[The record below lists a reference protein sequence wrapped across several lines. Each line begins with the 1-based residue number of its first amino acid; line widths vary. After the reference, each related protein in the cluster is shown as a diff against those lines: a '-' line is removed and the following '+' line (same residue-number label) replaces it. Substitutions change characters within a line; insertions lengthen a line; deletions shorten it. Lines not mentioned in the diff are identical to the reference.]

1 MTHSRRSLLT
11 VVGFVFACAIT
22 AMAQPA
28 ATPASRPP
36 VPSSDKITEAEK
48 LVKDLFKAD
57 YAKKKAADHIELAKR
72 LLTAADETKDD
83 PATRY
88 VMYREAREIAARGGD
103 IFMALEAADRIA
115 GAYAVNPAEAKLAAL
130 EVADKSFSSV
140 PGAIIE
146 PTFAAIDDAMRVDD
160 YASAGR
166 LVILATGAARRAKL
180 PALVTLLGNRAK
192 EIEITRK
199 RFEGLAAER
208 KVLANNPDDPIAASR
223 VGRFLCLSK
232 GDWEAG
238 LRLLTKGE
246 DEKLKE
252 VAEKELA
259 RPSTTKGKLEI
270 GDLWYG
276 LADGLDPVEK
286 VEAKLRAYD
295 WYQQIAR
302 EVTGVDKVRVDNRV
316 PELTKLSEQKAE
328 RVRGNFWT
336 IIFRSDDPTI
346 WNTATNRGKDQF
358 AIPVD
363 KVPGGVKYLKMTEM
377 AKKNFVIIEMTNLRL
392 ADRTEQDGYGWNGR
406 SDILANARHL
416 GIYDVAWRELGRGT
430 IVVFERGAYDINRG
444 WGFGHRAYL
453 GDFQGYTWN
462 GDPIDKVVL
471 EIAVKFTPL
480 TPDETKKLLKK
491 KK

>member
-1 MTHSRRSLLT
+1 
-11 VVGFVFACAIT
+11 
-22 AMAQPA
+22 MAQPA

-36 VPSSDKITEAEK
+36 VPSADKITEAEK

-130 EVADKSFSSV
+130 EHANKPSV
-140 PGAIIE
+140 PGQAIAE
-146 PTFAAIDDAMRVDD
+146 AALAATDDAVRVDD
-160 YASAGR
+160 YVSAER
-166 LVILATGAARRAKL
+166 LVKLAKVAAERAKFPGL
-180 PALVTLLGNRAK
+180 TTLLDNRDK
-192 EIEITRK
+192 EVKTTRK
-199 RFEGLAAER
+199 VFEGLAAER
-208 KVLANNPDDPIAASR
+208 KVLAITPNDPIAASR

-276 LADGLDPVEK
+276 LADGLDPMEK

-302 EVTGVDKVRVDNRV
+302 EVTGLDKVRVDNRV

-336 IIFRSDDPTI
+336 VIFRSDDPTI
-346 WNTATNRGKDQF
+346 WNTATNRGKDRF
-358 AIPVD
+358 STPLD
-363 KVPGGVKYLKMTEM
+363 KVPNGIKYLKLTEM
-377 AKKNFVIIEMTNLRL
+377 AKKNFAIIEMTNLRL
-392 ADRTEQDGYGWNGR
+392 SDRTEQDGYGWIGTCYNQFGG
-406 SDILANARHL
+406 RHL
-416 GIYDVAWRELGRGT
+416 GIYDVAWRDYPAGAIVIYELRQP
-430 IVVFERGAYDINRG
+430 FLYRG
-444 WGFGHRAYL
+444 WGFGHRSVF
-453 GDFQGYTWN
+453 DDVQGYSWD
-462 GDPIDKVVL
+462 GQPVAKVVL

>member
-1 MTHSRRSLLT
+1 MTHSRRSLLA
-11 VVGFVFACAIT
+11 VGFVFACAIT
-22 AMAQPA
+22 TMAQPA
-28 ATPASRPP
+28 TTPASRLP
-36 VPSSDKITEAEK
+36 VPPSAKIIEAEK

-57 YAKKKAADHIELAKR
+57 YAKKKAADPIVLAKR

-88 VMYREAREIAARGGD
+88 VMYQEAREFAAKGGD
-103 IFMALEAADRIA
+103 VGLALEAADRIA
-115 GAYAVNPAEAKLAAL
+115 GAFAVNPAEAKLVALEHANKPLVPVQAIVEAAL
-130 EVADKSFSSV
+130 
-140 PGAIIE
+140 
-146 PTFAAIDDAMRVDD
+146 AATDDAVRVDD
-160 YASAGR
+160 YASAER
-166 LVILATGAARRAKL
+166 LVRLAKGAAERAKIPGL
-180 PALVTLLGNRAK
+180 TTLLDNRDK
-192 EIEITRK
+192 EVKTTRK
-199 RFEGLAAER
+199 VFEGLAAER
-208 KVLANNPDDPIAASR
+208 KVLAATPNDPIAASR
-223 VGRFLCLSK
+223 VGRFLCLNK

-286 VEAKLRAYD
+286 AEAKLRAYD

-302 EVTGVDKVRVDNRV
+302 DVTGVDKVRVDNLV

-336 IIFRSDDPTI
+336 VIFRSDDPTI
-346 WNTATNRGKDQF
+346 WNTTKRGKDQF
-358 AIPVD
+358 AMPLD
-363 KVPGGVKYLKMTEM
+363 KVPNGVRYLKLTEM
-377 AKKNFVIIEMTNLRL
+377 TKKTIAIVEMTNSRL
-392 ADRTEQDGYGWNGR
+392 GDRTVVDGYGWNG
-406 SDILANARHL
+406 SNSLSHGGYHL
-416 GIYDVAWRELGRGT
+416 GIYDDSWRDERPGSICIIVRGPSN
-430 IVVFERGAYDINRG
+430 ISRG
-444 WGFGHRAYL
+444 WGFGHRSSFS
-453 GDFQGYTWN
+453 DIQGYSWD
-462 GDPIDKVVL
+462 GKPLAKMAF

-480 TPDETKKLLKK
+480 TPDETKMLLKK